1 MKRVFISQPMRGL
14 SDREI
19 RAVRNA
25 AILEVKAIYG
35 ENCEIIDSYLDKFI
49 PETESGSCIPL
60 KYLAESIRLL
70 ADADVAYFCDGWSSA
85 RGCKI
90 EYECANKYGIGVLT
104 SRNNSW
110 TNEEF

>member
-14 SDREI
+14 TNKEI
-19 RAVRNA
+19 FETRRKAME
-25 AILEVKAIYG
+25 EVKAIYG
-35 ENCEIIDSYLDKFI
+35 EECEFIDQYIENYD
-49 PETESGSCIPL
+49 PRGGCISL